1 MVTALERTADAE
13 LVLEAYVAF
22 GTGLLIVGS
31 SLIGLGIALL
41 ALALYRTTMYHLA
54 VGIAGVLVGF
64 GFFVVAATTFMGFE
78 SPAVP
83 LALLVVYGY
92 LLVLGTVMLR
102 SSGGQPEQDAGATA

>member
-1 MVTALERTADAE
+1 MNALERTADAE

-41 ALALYRTTMYHLA
+41 ALALYRTSMYHPA
-54 VGIAGVLVGF
+54 VGIIGVLVGS
-64 GFFVVAATTFMGFE
+64 GLFVVAAITFLGIE

-92 LLVLGTVMLR
+92 LLVLGTVILR
-102 SSGGQPEQDAGATA
+102 SSGGQPEQDAVATA